1 VVRDCAGRSV
11 TVMIGGEDGVIRYV
25 YGLPR
30 RVMVRCVGGER
41 EMMACSEWCWS
52 GGREVRV
59 NEGRGVCL
67 DVRGWG

>member
-1 VVRDCAGRSV
+1 MVRDCAGRSV

-52 GGREVRV
+52 GGR
-59 NEGRGVCL
+59 
-67 DVRGWG
+67 